1 MSNGET
7 VGSESSDKPP
17 AASSCDESRRGRR
30 VTSDKSVAWWHWH
43 RRLYNWVVHWADT
56 RYGFVALIV
65 LALTEPIC
73 VPIPADI
80 MVVGL
85 CLGKP
90 KRSLRYG
97 LTCAF
102 FSVLGGTIAFSLG
115 LAIGPERLEHF
126 FGSVAQ
132 FLEWISFGL
141 IHLGDK
147 VESALEIYR
156 KYNIWAIA
164 VSALTPVPYMIF
176 SWVGGAMANVSVLK
190 FVGISLVF
198 RTMRFGGEALLF
210 YFLGEKARRLIEKY
224 FNIATV
230 VVIILLIFV
239 VYVIKK
245 LGHIFGG

>member
-1 MSNGET
+1 MPNDE
-7 VGSESSDKPP
+7 VVNSESSYEPR
-17 AASSCDESRRGRR
+17 ETG
-30 VTSDKSVAWWHWH
+30 DKSVAWWQWH

-56 RYGFVALIV
+56 RYGMTALIV

-73 VPIPADI
+73 VPIPADVLVI
-80 MVVGL
+80 GL

-97 LTCAF
+97 LTRAL
-102 FSVLGGTIAFSLG
+102 FSVMGGTIAFSLG

-126 FGSVAQ
+126 LGFVAQ

-141 IHLGDK
+141 IDLEDK
-147 VESALEIYR
+147 VQKALEIYQE
-156 KYNIWAIA
+156 YNVWAIA

-190 FVGISLVF
+190 FVGISVIF

-224 FNIATV
+224 FNIATI
-230 VVIILLIFV
+230 VVIILLAVV
-239 VYVIKK
+239 VYAIKL
-245 LGHIFGG
+245 LGRMFEG